1 MKMNNEEMDK
11 KIINLQIENIL
22 YPVISLLKQTNKPK
36 LEIMIEIEKF
46 RERNRQSI
54 KGMEDNY
61 IEKYLNKMYA
71 KRNNG
76 EILIELKEESEKEE
90 KEGR

>member
-1 MKMNNEEMDK
+1 MSNEEINI
-11 KIINLQIENIL
+11 KILNLQIENIL
-22 YPVISLLKQTNKPK
+22 YPLVSLLKQDNKPK
-36 LEIMIEIEKF
+36 LEIIIEIKKI
-46 RERNRQSI
+46 RERNRQYTASL
-54 KGMEDNY
+54 ESNY

-76 EILIELKEESEKEE
+76 NSLIEVVEENE

>member
-1 MKMNNEEMDK
+1 MSNEEINI
-11 KIINLQIENIL
+11 KILNLQIENIL
-22 YPVISLLKQTNKPK
+22 YPLVSLLKQDNKPK
-36 LEIMIEIEKF
+36 LEIIIEIEKF
-46 RERNRQSI
+46 RERNRQYTASL
-54 KGMEDNY
+54 ESNY

-76 EILIELKEESEKEE
+76 NSLIEVVEENE

>member
-1 MKMNNEEMDK
+1 MKMNNEEMNK

-22 YPVISLLKQTNKPK
+22 YPLVSLLKQTNREKS
-36 LEIMIEIEKF
+36 EIIIEIENFK
-46 RERNRQSI
+46 ERNKQNI
-54 KGMEDNY
+54 KGVEDDY
-61 IEKYLNKMYA
+61 IRKYLNKMYA

-76 EILIELKEESEKEE
+76 DILIEVREKSE

>member
-1 MKMNNEEMDK
+1 MIMSNEETNK
-11 KIINLQIENIL
+11 KILNLQIENIL
-22 YPVISLLKQTNKPK
+22 YPLISLLKQTDEPK
-36 LEIMIEIEKF
+36 LELMKEIEKF
-46 RERNRQSI
+46 RERNRQYTADLES
-54 KGMEDNY
+54 NY

-76 EILIELKEESEKEE
+76 DILIEVVEENENE